1 MSGSRSKRT
10 AATAAESRIS
20 KFVEEE
26 KTFERNSRSKKSKF
40 DFDELD
46 RDYNDD
52 ASSGTSSDES
62 DSQSLLTQKH
72 RARGKKL
79 EKSTEKDKSP
89 LWYRNFKRKMEQE
102 KQN

>member
-1 MSGSRSKRT
+1 MSGGRSKRS

-26 KTFERNSRSKKSKF
+26 KIYERNFRSKKSKF
-40 DFDELD
+40 DLDELD

-79 EKSTEKDKSP
+79 EKRAKLNKSP
-89 LWYRNFKRKMEQE
+89 TFYRIHEI
-102 KQN
+102 